1 SKPQSRPYSWPRTQD
16 MIEAEV
22 ARVAAARDELFRILD
37 IKPAERRDYSA
48 LVENHLLL
56 SSNQK
61 RIEENIQYNRFWQKT
76 IAEDRPRFDR
86 QTALYNALMEG
97 QPSVATL
104 ASDFAPPAFLKINRA
119 PDGEWIIVV
128 PTYSDITDPKFL
140 SAFKEAVEHVW
151 RVQTPGL
158 RAHVEVEFR
167 QLMPEAALAAGA
179 PIDVD
184 DHTNH

>member
-1 SKPQSRPYSWPRTQD
+1 SWKRTEQS
-16 MIEAEV
+16 IEGEID
-22 ARVAAARDELFRILD
+22 RVAADREQLLRDQ
-37 IKPAERRDYSA
+37 KRDDSA
-48 LVENHLLL
+48 LVENHRLLL
-56 SSNQK
+56 SNQK

-184 DHTNH
+184 DHTKHF